1 MEFPNI
7 QYNGDVSKFV
17 EDKNDPT
24 EVISLYME
32 NPYIT
37 IFNILYHLNTQNAT
51 MKEGKIPPSYYS
63 RLVIL

>member
-24 EVISLYME
+24 EVISLYKDSDYFQDE
-32 NPYIT
+32 RYYDK
-37 IFNILYHLNTQNAT
+37 FV
-51 MKEGKIPPSYYS
+51 KECE
-63 RLVIL
+63 R